1 VSSDSVLAAGRSSIA
16 ADGVAGTQSAW
27 IFNRLLAMVG
37 LITLPLLI
45 LDQLSKLY
53 VSSHF
58 HLFETYTL
66 IPGWLDCTYTLNPGA
81 AFSLFADMPAI
92 FREAF
97 FIGLSAAAVVV
108 MTILIARRSTA
119 TSTAFACA
127 LVLAGTIG
135 NLIDRVARGRVI
147 DFIYF
152 HHEAFHYPVFN
163 LADAAITTGVAM
175 ILLFSWLHER
185 NASRTS
191 SGAGCQV

>member
-1 VSSDSVLAAGRSSIA
+1 VSMDSLAAASRSEVA
-16 ADGVAGTQSAW
+16 EDGTGSQSAW
-27 IFNRLLAMVG
+27 AFGRFLAMG
-37 LITLPLLI
+37 GMITLPVLT

-58 HLFETYTL
+58 QMFETYTL

-81 AFSLFADMPAI
+81 AFSLFANMPAI

-108 MTILIARRSTA
+108 MTVLIALRSTA

-152 HHEAFHYPVFN
+152 HHQAFRYPVFN
-163 LADAAITTGVAM
+163 LADAAITTGVALL
-175 ILLFSWLHER
+175 LLFSWLHER
-185 NASRTS
+185 NVSRASSTAN
-191 SGAGCQV
+191 GHV

>member
-1 VSSDSVLAAGRSSIA
+1 VTETSAAAASRPAHPEGRITGA
-16 ADGVAGTQSAW
+16 QSAW
-27 IFNRLLAMVG
+27 IFGRLFAMSG
-37 LITLPLLI
+37 LITLPVLI

-53 VSSHF
+53 VSGHF
-58 HLFETYTL
+58 QLFETYTL

-81 AFSLFADMPAI
+81 AFSLFANMPEA
-92 FREAF
+92 FRKAF
-97 FIGLSAAAVVV
+97 FIGLSAAAVIV
-108 MTILIARRSTA
+108 MTVLIARRSTA
-119 TSTAFACA
+119 ASTAFACA

-152 HHEAFHYPVFN
+152 HHAAFRYPVFN

-185 NASRTS
+185 AASRELAS
-191 SGAGCQV
+191 STGQV

>member
-1 VSSDSVLAAGRSSIA
+1 
-16 ADGVAGTQSAW
+16 
-27 IFNRLLAMVG
+27 MVG
-37 LITLPLLI
+37 VITLPLLI
-45 LDQLSKLY
+45 LDQISKLY

-58 HLFETYTL
+58 QLFETYRL
-66 IPGWLDCTYTLNPGA
+66 IPGWVDCTYTLNPGA
-81 AFSLFADMPAI
+81 AFSLFANMPDI

-127 LVLAGTIG
+127 LVLAGTVG

-152 HHEAFHYPVFN
+152 HHESFHYPVFN
-163 LADAAITTGVAM
+163 FADATITTGVAL
-175 ILLFSWLHER
+175 ILLFSWMHER
-185 NASRTS
+185 SASRTS
-191 SGAGCQV
+191 SSGVGGQV

>member
-1 VSSDSVLAAGRSSIA
+1 MEDGISGTESVWTLGRL
-16 ADGVAGTQSAW
+16 
-27 IFNRLLAMVG
+27 FAMVG
-37 LITLPLLI
+37 IITLPVLI
-45 LDQLSKLY
+45 LDQFTKLY

-58 HLFETYTL
+58 QLFETYTL

-81 AFSLFADMPAI
+81 AFSLFANMPAI

-108 MTILIARRSTA
+108 MTVVIARRSTT

-135 NLIDRVARGRVI
+135 NLIDRMVRGRVI

-152 HHEAFHYPVFN
+152 HHEAFRYPVFN
-163 LADAAITTGVAM
+163 LADAAITAGVAM

-185 NASRTS
+185 AASRVS
-191 SGAGCQV
+191 APGGQV

>member
-1 VSSDSVLAAGRSSIA
+1 VSQESSAAA
-16 ADGVAGTQSAW
+16 AAPSEAPAATSASTW
-27 IFNRLLAMVG
+27 TFGRLLAMFALVTAPV
-37 LITLPLLI
+37 LA
-45 LDQLSKLY
+45 LDQISKLY

-58 HLFETYTL
+58 QLYATYSL

-81 AFSLFADMPAI
+81 AFSLFANMPAA
-92 FREAF
+92 FRESF
-97 FIGLSAAAVVV
+97 FMLLSAAAFVV
-108 MTILIARRSTA
+108 MTVLIARRSTA

-152 HHEAFHYPVFN
+152 HHDAFRYPVFN
-163 LADAAITTGVAM
+163 LADAAITTGVAL

-185 NASRTS
+185 AANQASRA
-191 SGAGCQV
+191 AGRV

>member
-1 VSSDSVLAAGRSSIA
+1 VSSDSVLATVRSSIA
-16 ADGVAGTQSAW
+16 EDRVAGTQSVW
-27 IFNRLLAMVG
+27 SFSRLVAMVG
-37 LITLPLLI
+37 IITLPLLI
-45 LDQLSKLY
+45 LDQISKLY

-58 HLFETYTL
+58 QLFETYPL

-81 AFSLFADMPAI
+81 AFSLFANMPAI

-108 MTILIARRSTA
+108 MTVLIARRSTA

-152 HHEAFHYPVFN
+152 HHEAFRYPVFN

-175 ILLFSWLHER
+175 ILLFSWRHEH
-185 NASRTS
+185 NASRAS
-191 SGAGCQV
+191 SAVGGQI

>member
-1 VSSDSVLAAGRSSIA
+1 M
-16 ADGVAGTQSAW
+16 
-27 IFNRLLAMVG
+27 F
-37 LITLPLLI
+37 TLPVLV

-58 HLFETYTL
+58 QLFETYTL

-81 AFSLFADMPAI
+81 AFSLFANMPAV

-97 FIGLSAAAVVV
+97 FLGLSAAAVVV
-108 MTILIARRSTA
+108 MTVLIARRSTT
-119 TSTAFACA
+119 TSTALACA

-152 HHEAFHYPVFN
+152 HHDAFRYPVFN

-185 NASRTS
+185 AASRAPSAT
-191 SGAGCQV
+191 GGQV